1 MCFFSIPTFK
11 EIFRIQEMFSFLIP
25 YSVSVNPWGSQ
36 LETSLTF
43 SLSNRQSCSCEK
55 FEKGGRREVGWV
67 GRKCF
72 ADNHLRRRKREECCT
87 RMEEEGQT
95 GMRQAK
101 GANIGH
107 KIRNCSLEKKWDL
120 R

>member
-1 MCFFSIPTFK
+1 MFDFLECVFFSIPTFN

-55 FEKGGRREVGWV
+55 FEKV
-67 GRKCF
+67 GRGLGWEEV
-72 ADNHLRRRKREECCT
+72 LR
-87 RMEEEGQT
+87 G
-95 GMRQAK
+95 
-101 GANIGH
+101 
-107 KIRNCSLEKKWDL
+107 
-120 R
+120 